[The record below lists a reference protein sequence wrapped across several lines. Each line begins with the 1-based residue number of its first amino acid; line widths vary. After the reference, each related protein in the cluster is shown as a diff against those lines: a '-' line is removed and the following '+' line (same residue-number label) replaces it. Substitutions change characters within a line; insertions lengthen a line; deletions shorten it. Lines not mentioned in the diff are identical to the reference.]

1 MTVRFNS
8 HLTSI
13 PGYTPG
19 VPKGHSA
26 EDVAG
31 SDLAQLASN
40 ESPYPPLPEVVERGD
55 VTGECEHGVGPAHRV
70 VRHVR
75 QVLDL
80 AHDVV
85 AEVPHD
91 AAVQRRQVRQR
102 R

>member
-19 VPKGHSA
+19 VPKGHTA

-40 ESPYPPLPEVVERGD
+40 ESPFPPPAAALTSQSGPRG
-55 VTGECEHGVGPAHRV
+55 
-70 VRHVR
+70 
-75 QVLDL
+75 LS
-80 AHDVV
+80 
-85 AEVPHD
+85 
-91 AAVQRRQVRQR
+91 RRQRELVPSYQHTAMLCCRTV
-102 R
+102 